1 MFAHLSFLKR
11 WWFWTLL
18 VCALLTLWYTRDRL
32 AWDERQMGYA
42 LQNQVT
48 TEYWNAQQRLIA
60 EREAAYRADQYG
72 ASTPEETLRL
82 FVEALERKDY
92 VLASKYFVVEEQEH
106 QLSYMQSGVAN
117 GDDFTKLIHAFHSG
131 SRENSG
137 APDSDVYE
145 IDVFDT
151 GDKIPFGFRF
161 IRNPFTQKWKL
172 TDN

>member
-11 WWFWTLL
+11 WWFWALL

-72 ASTPEETLRL
+72 AATPEETLRL

-92 VLASKYFVVEEQEH
+92 VLASKYFVVEEQADRQRDLVALTTDDMAFYLRVLKFTHKTDIFSNGKEANINFYSNDEQVHFEH
-106 QLSYMQSGVAN
+106 
-117 GDDFTKLIHAFHSG
+117 LIL
-131 SRENSG
+131 
-137 APDSDVYE
+137 
-145 IDVFDT
+145 
-151 GDKIPFGFRF
+151 
-161 IRNPFTQKWKL
+161 NPFTQKWKL